1 MATQSTAAQVI
12 MIADLWGLPQSAV
25 SEKLLQL
32 KSLIRDTSDEIL
44 LDYLLKYDLNIEK
57 AVNLHFNQLVK
68 PTQSLQ
74 SERKNKP
81 NTNRNPV
88 KPNTSE
94 NEKPTRSICGSS
106 MSPFLI
112 DNHIRHCA
120 KDYKKQQEKQKNELK
135 AAAIAM
141 EEKESELMQNYH
153 QRNEPYEPVEDKMIG
168 CRFCEFQCIA
178 IHDHEYQCGART
190 DLCELCGKRDTLR
203 NLTDKIHKCHDQ
215 THTNQVQDY
224 RSFGMDFHD
233 QVWR

>member
-44 LDYLLKYDLNIEK
+44 LDYLLKYDLDIEK

-81 NTNRNPV
+81 NTNHKPV

-94 NEKPTRSICGSS
+94 NGKPTCSICGSS

-120 KDYKKQQEKQKNELK
+120 KDYKKQQEKQKK
-135 AAAIAM
+135 
-141 EEKESELMQNYH
+141 
-153 QRNEPYEPVEDKMIG
+153 
-168 CRFCEFQCIA
+168 
-178 IHDHEYQCGART
+178 
-190 DLCELCGKRDTLR
+190 
-203 NLTDKIHKCHDQ
+203 
-215 THTNQVQDY
+215 
-224 RSFGMDFHD
+224 
-233 QVWR
+233 